1 MRWAVPLIL
10 LALLLPAAVFNFGFG
25 RPLPELP
32 PDKTAIT
39 FAVPSPVKTLDP
51 QRATALNDFRIIDAL
66 FEPLLTVDPETLQ
79 LVPGAAHLPEVSDD
93 ATTYTFTI
101 RDDARWS
108 NGDPVTSHDFKHA
121 WFRALLPDLAAGYSG
136 KFMLIKGA
144 KPFFE
149 WRTDELKQLA
159 QNPALESGEQAWQET
174 LAHFDAT
181 VGLQTPDDRT
191 LIVTLEKPT
200 AYFPDLAG
208 FGVFSP
214 VHKPTASAALNI
226 DPDTSRVTVDPR
238 YFIDPHRLIS
248 NGPYT
253 LTEWAFGRRMVL
265 DANPYYH
272 SADRLGNDRIVQR
285 LIRGDQLQLLAYE
298 NGEVDWLPGIA
309 SDLIGAELIKS
320 GRPDIHS
327 IPSAGTYF
335 YIFNCRPTLPDGSPN
350 PLADPA
356 LRRALARCIDR
367 QTIVDRV
374 TRKNQPIATTFTP
387 AGAITG
393 YTPPADAAIPYDPD
407 AARQILRDA
416 GYSVKGSA
424 GKPLPIL
431 KLVYNT
437 EGPHEGPALAIT
449 RHWKDQLGIE
459 VTTEKVE
466 WNRLLDLRDN
476 GDFVIARGGWF
487 GDYVHPS
494 TFLELFRSGDNNNDG
509 AYANPEVDQLLNTG
523 RSFRDPAQGMPYYQ
537 DAERLILND
546 APIAP
551 IYYYTQLHL
560 FDPNRVQDFT
570 LNAWNKTALHRIR
583 VTPE

>member
-32 PDKTAIT
+32 PGKTALT

-66 FEPLLTVDPETLQ
+66 FEPLLTVDPDTLQ
-79 LVPGAAHLPEVSDD
+79 LVPGAALLPGVSDD

-149 WRTDELKQLA
+149 WRSKKLEELA
-159 QNPALESGEQAWQET
+159 ANPGQGEAGWQDT

-208 FGVFSP
+208 FGIYSP
-214 VHKPTASAALNI
+214 VHSPTASAALSI
-226 DPDTSRVTVDPR
+226 DPTTGRVTMDPN
-238 YFIDPHRLIS
+238 YFIDPDRLIS
-248 NGPYT
+248 NGSYQ
-253 LTEWAFGRRMVL
+253 LTEWSFGRRMVL
-265 DANPYYH
+265 DANPHYH
-272 SADRLGNDRIVQR
+272 AADTLGNHRIVQH
-285 LIRGDQLQLLAYE
+285 LIRGEALSFMTYE
-298 NGEVDWLPGIA
+298 SGDVDWLPGLPSAAIA
-309 SDLIGAELIKS
+309 AELV
-320 GRPDIHS
+320 RADRNDVHNVPV
-327 IPSAGTYF
+327 AGTYF
-335 YIFNCRPTLPDGSPN
+335 YIFNCRPTLADGSPN

-356 LRRALARCIDR
+356 LRRALARSIDR
-367 QTIVDRV
+367 QTLVSQV
-374 TRKNQPIATTFTP
+374 TRMDQPTADTFIP
-387 AGAITG
+387 PGSLDG
-393 YTPPADAAIPYDPD
+393 YALPPQHAIPYDPD
-407 AARQILRDA
+407 AARQILKDA
-416 GYSVKGSA
+416 GYSVNGSP
-424 GKPLPIL
+424 GKAIPTL

-437 EGPHEGPALAIT
+437 GGGHEGPALAIA
-449 RHWKDQLGIE
+449 RHWKQQLGIE
-459 VTTEKVE
+459 VTTEPVE
-466 WNRLLDLRDN
+466 WNRLLDLRDK

-487 GDYVHPS
+487 GDYPHPS
-494 TFLELFRSGDNNNDG
+494 TFLELFRSDDGNNDG
-509 AYANPEVDQLLNTG
+509 RYVNPQYDALLDAG
-523 RSFRDPAQGMPYYQ
+523 RAARDPAEANRFYQ
-537 DAERLILND
+537 QAERMMLED

-551 IYYYTQLHL
+551 IYHYTMLQL
-560 FDPNRVQDFT
+560 FDPDRVQNFT